1 LLIISL
7 HFSRQGRQSPS
18 CSVGKLADKQTV
30 SPTITSTVT
39 APKKIVTASACVA
52 TVTYCPPKHYKRH
65 FLEERLAGDDED
77 EVEEEEEDEYA
88 GLTNA
93 ERIRRGLPLAKPVD
107 KRTWGY
113 DHGHGKP
120 QPPKAGPSC
129 VPKTVRE
136 ETTKTITKSV
146 TPTKYVTSTKCAY
159 TQTVQSTV
167 YQSSCKTETQTVVGH
182 KPTTITKT
190 VTPTS
195 SMSSFV
201 RREWC

>member
-1 LLIISL
+1 MSL
-7 HFSRQGRQSPS
+7 
-18 CSVGKLADKQTV
+18 VGPHTDNQTV
-30 SPTITSTVT
+30 APTITSTFT
-39 APKKIVTASACVA
+39 APKKTVTASACVS

-65 FLEERLAGDDED
+65 FLEERLTDDDEED
-77 EVEEEEEDEYA
+77 VQEEVVEEDEYA

-113 DHGHGKP
+113 DHGNGHGHGGGKP

-146 TPTKYVTSTKCAY
+146 TPTQYVTSTKCGY
-159 TQTVQSTV
+159 TQTVLSNTV
-167 YQSSCKTETQTVVGH
+167 VSDCKTETQTVVGN
-182 KPTTITKT
+182 KATTVFKT

-195 SMSSFV
+195 SMSFSVLESFP
-201 RREWC
+201 WLT